1 MFVAAPVKERCF
13 AASQCGQCWLVGSYI
28 HANRPRRGNKRETS
42 AIHLS
47 KAFFGVI
54 LWLRHKRGGDQTW
67 LARFTEVP
75 HKKDTEM
82 QDKAIRSVAL
92 GDVYIWYV
100 QVGGFS
106 QVGGCPPAPPHK
118 T

>member
-13 AASQCGQCWLVGSYI
+13 AASQRGQCWLVGSYN
-28 HANRPRRGNKRETS
+28 HANRPRRGNKREAS

-47 KAFFGVI
+47 KAFFGGYSVAAA
-54 LWLRHKRGGDQTW
+54 QATW
-67 LARFTEVP
+67 RARFMEVP

-92 GDVYIWYV
+92 GDVYI
-100 QVGGFS
+100 
-106 QVGGCPPAPPHK
+106 
-118 T
+118 